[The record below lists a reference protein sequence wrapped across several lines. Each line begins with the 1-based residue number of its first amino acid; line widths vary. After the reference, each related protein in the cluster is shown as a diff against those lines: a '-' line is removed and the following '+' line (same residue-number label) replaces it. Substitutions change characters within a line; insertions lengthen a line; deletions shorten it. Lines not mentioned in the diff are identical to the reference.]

1 MRKKRGS
8 FREETGVSTD
18 IIEIN
23 MGPQHP
29 STHGVFRIILHLDG
43 EVIVKA
49 EAKIGYLHRGTEKIA
64 ESLPYFKI
72 IPYTDRLDYLSPLTT
87 NLAYC
92 MAVEKLIGMEV
103 PPRAQALR
111 VILSELSRISSHLVW
126 LGSNASDTG
135 ATTVFLYAFRERE
148 KIYDILEAISGQRM
162 NNAFLRIGGL
172 MGDAPEGWL
181 ESLRDFIKAFP
192 GHLKDMEGLLTENPI
207 WLERTKGIGILS
219 KEDAINFGVTGPV
232 LRASGIPH
240 DLRKDE
246 PYLFYDSLDFDI
258 PVGERGDVFDRY
270 FVRMEEMRQA
280 AHIIEQM
287 LDKLPEGDVLSN
299 NLKFL
304 PPSKD
309 RVYSSIEEMIHHF
322 KYFTEGFH
330 PPKGEVY
337 SAVEGPKGEIGFY
350 IVSDGSPRPL
360 RLRIRPPSFLNL
372 QTIEHILPG
381 YYVADVVAIIG
392 SLDPVFGEVDR

>member
-1 MRKKRGS
+1 MKKRGP
-8 FREETGVSTD
+8 FRENTGIPTEV
-18 IIEIN
+18 IELN

-29 STHGVFRIILHLDG
+29 STHGVFRLILHLDG

-64 ESLPYFKI
+64 ENLPYFKI
-72 IPYTDRLDYLSPLTT
+72 IPYTDRLDYISPLTT

-92 MAVEKLIGMEV
+92 MAVERLIGLEV
-103 PPRAQALR
+103 PERAQALR

-148 KIYDILEAISGQRM
+148 KIYDLLEMITGQRM

-172 MGDAPEGWL
+172 MADAPEGWTDAVRKFVKEL
-181 ESLRDFIKAFP
+181 PSHIR
-192 GHLKDMEGLLTENPI
+192 DMEGLLTENPI
-207 WLERTKGIGILS
+207 WLKRTRDIGVLS

-232 LRASGIPH
+232 LRASGIPR

-246 PYLFYDSLDFDI
+246 PYLFYADLDFDI
-258 PVGERGDVFDRY
+258 PIGERGDVYDRY
-270 FVRMEEMRQA
+270 IVRMEEMRQSCR
-280 AHIIEQM
+280 IIEQM
-287 LDKLPEGDVLSN
+287 LDRLPEGDILSSD
-299 NLKFL
+299 LKYI
-304 PPSKD
+304 PPQKD

-322 KYFTEGFH
+322 KYFTEGFY

-337 SAVEGPKGEIGFY
+337 QGVEGPKGEIGFY
-350 IVSDGSPRPL
+350 IVSDGSPKPVRV
-360 RLRIRPPSFLNL
+360 RIRPPSFINL
-372 QTIEHILPG
+372 QVIESLLPG
-381 YYVADVVAIIG
+381 HFVADVVAIIG